1 MWEVLG
7 GVERTPGCLP
17 RLRTVMQMG
26 QNVKLGEISSMA
38 QLVVSGYRGRSV
50 GLLRLEIHCSLS
62 YSVMHWFI
70 RSFIHFMSIS

>member
-17 RLRTVMQMG
+17 RLPKVMQMG

-50 GLLRLEIHCSLS
+50 GLLRLDIHCSLS
-62 YSVMHWFI
+62 YSLVHPL
-70 RSFIHFMSIS
+70 IHSLHEH